1 MWVSVREIHIGKG
14 VMIGMESMIMPG
26 VNIGDGAVIGA
37 RSMVLKD
44 VPAYT
49 VAIGSPAKVV
59 KEFALRESSN
69 ITTFQE

>member
-1 MWVSVREIHIGKG
+1 
-14 VMIGMESMIMPG
+14 MIGIESIILPV
-26 VNIGDGAVIGA
+26 VNIGVGAVIGA